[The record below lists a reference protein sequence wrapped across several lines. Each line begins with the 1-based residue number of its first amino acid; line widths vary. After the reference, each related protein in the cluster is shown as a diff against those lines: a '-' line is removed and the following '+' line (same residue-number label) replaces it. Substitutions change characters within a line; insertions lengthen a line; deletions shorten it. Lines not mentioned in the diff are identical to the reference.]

1 MPPQHRSVQDCW
13 LVIIV
18 MKKKKILVGGG
29 AGYICPAGSPMVKAG
44 YGVEVIDLLWFGN
57 HLPKGVK
64 VSQRDLFDCTEAD
77 FGF

>member
-1 MPPQHRSVQDCW
+1 
-13 LVIIV
+13 

-29 AGYICPAGSPMVKAG
+29 AGYIGTQLVPLLVKAG

-77 FGF
+77 FVGFDTFIF